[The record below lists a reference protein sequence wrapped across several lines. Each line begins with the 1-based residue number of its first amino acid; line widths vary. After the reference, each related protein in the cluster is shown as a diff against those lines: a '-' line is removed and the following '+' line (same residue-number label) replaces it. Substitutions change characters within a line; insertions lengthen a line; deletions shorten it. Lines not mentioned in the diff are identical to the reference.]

1 MFSGDFMNTQI
12 FNAEIYIRRR
22 TKTLVPL
29 GAGESSPELL
39 AALMKN
45 IEGLGWTLSPSLI
58 EKLQLLSLEQLTI
71 WYAELVAALRQL
83 IGAHVV
89 WKPMYP
95 NFPQQVLDMA
105 PSQLYVNAIVHY
117 MTNRLPQYAKL
128 ERLPLFEKNKLGVLD
143 VGSQDDFESI
153 FTSLVAAKGSLSAV
167 DKSDVAWFVKSFGD
181 DIFRFMP
188 PEVASRETIALVG
201 ALLLQH
207 TTRGEKWVEENLK
220 TATDVLR
227 LACALCNGDITL
239 ATPTKFVNLSR
250 PRRRLLLRVLDVCP
264 NIVEDQLRWKSR
276 WIRLGERLHP
286 GKFATQFPNAF
297 AAFRVVRGDAKSET
311 FGAKIEHSLRKR
323 DTQSALQLLKTRPGE
338 MARRLD
344 HVLRLGADATD
355 VLRVFTEVAPRV
367 STPVLLQ
374 LLAHFKHRNQPQE
387 LRTFF
392 PKGNVAKAQGIVYN
406 LSPMNETTRAALVR
420 QTEYSLR
427 ARFAGLEP
435 LGACFLDENLRDFPV
450 PFANRSASKA
460 LRTIPR
466 GSRLSLPDSNVLR
479 FFIWWKNGIERTD
492 IDLSAA
498 IFKDDFSY
506 LDVVSYYN
514 LKNFGGHHSGD
525 IVDAPNGAAEFIDI
539 NIERTLLMG
548 GRYVIMSLNS
558 YTEQP
563 YCDLPECFA
572 GWMARTH
579 ANSGEIFEP
588 KTVQNRFDLSA
599 DTRIALPL
607 IFDLQERRAIWI
619 DLALR
624 SYPNWNNVEN
634 NLSGMTIMLRAMTSL
649 KKLSLHELFDLHIAA
664 RGTRVES
671 GDDAAQIFALEAL
684 RDGDITPFD
693 GERIAANWM

>member
-1 MFSGDFMNTQI
+1 MTTQTI
-12 FNAEIYIRRR
+12 FNAELYIRRR
-22 TKTLVPL
+22 AKTLVPL
-29 GAGESSPELL
+29 GESEISPELL
-39 AALMKN
+39 AALLRNM
-45 IEGLGWTLSPSLI
+45 EGLGWTLSPSLI
-58 EKLQLLSLEQLTI
+58 EKLQLLSLDQLTV
-71 WYAELVAALRQL
+71 WYAETVAALREL
-83 IGAHVV
+83 VGEHFE

-95 NFPQQVLDMA
+95 NFPQQVIDMA
-105 PSQLYVNAIVHY
+105 PLQLYVNAIMHY
-117 MTNRLPQYAKL
+117 LTNRLPQYAKL
-128 ERLPLFEKNKLGVLD
+128 ERLPLFEKTQLRVLD
-143 VGSQDDFESI
+143 VGTQDDFESI
-153 FTSLVAAKGSLSAV
+153 FTSLIAAKGSLSSV
-167 DKSDVAWFVKSFGD
+167 DKTDIAWFIAAFKD
-181 DIFRFMP
+181 DLFRLMP
-188 PEVASRETIALVG
+188 PEIASRETIALVG

-207 TTRGEKWVEENLK
+207 TSRGEKWVEENTK

-227 LACALCNGDITL
+227 LACAISEGDVSL
-239 ATPTKFVNLSR
+239 AAPTKFAKLSR
-250 PRRRLLLRVLDVCP
+250 PRRRLLLRVLDACP
-264 NIVEDQLRWKSR
+264 NIVEDMLRWKSR

-286 GKFATQFPNAF
+286 GEFAAQFPNVF
-297 AAFRVVRGDAKSET
+297 AGFAVVRGDAPSET
-311 FGAKIEHSLRKR
+311 FGAKIEYSLRER
-323 DTQSALQLLKTRPGE
+323 DTQTALQLLKSRPGE

-355 VLRVFTEVAPRV
+355 VTRVFTEVAPRV

-406 LSPMNETTRAALVR
+406 LPPMDETTRAALVS
-420 QTEYSLR
+420 QIEYSLR
-427 ARFAGLEP
+427 LCFAELEP
-435 LGACFLDENLRDFPV
+435 LGACFLDEKLRDFPV

-466 GSRLSLPDSNVLR
+466 GSRLVLPDSNVLR
-479 FFIWWKNGIERTD
+479 FFIWWKNGRERTD

-525 IVDAPNGAAEFIDI
+525 IVDAPKGAAEFIDI
-539 NIERTLLMG
+539 NIEKTRTMG

-558 YTEQP
+558 FTDQP

-572 GWMARTH
+572 GWMARTY

-588 KTVQNRFDLSA
+588 KTVQDRFDLSA

-624 SYPNWNNVEN
+624 RYPNWNNVEN
-634 NLSGMTIMLRAMTSL
+634 NLSGMTIMLRAMTGL
-649 KKLSLHELFDLHIAA
+649 KKLSLYELFDLHIAA
-664 RGTRVES
+664 RGTRVENRDNATQS
-671 GDDAAQIFALEAL
+671 FALEAL
-684 RDGDITPFD
+684 RDGDVTPFD